1 MVWVV
6 CLKDGKVVDHNG
18 GFLLFNFNDGNI
30 GRRKR
35 GRGSRRKGRLN
46 VLVLGFVVRVVVV
59 VVVVVGVGVILK
71 ARFRQTSLQS
81 FFVRTQKVF
90 KKTLKLTVVVVKT
103 FVLVAVV
110 VDVAIVVVVVNVVV
124 IVNVAVIVI
133 FVVVRHSGVREKIG
147 LQHRNVHVSLVL
159 SQKSEACVAV
169 REKSGDRGRGRW
181 TK

>member
-59 VVVVVGVGVILK
+59 VVVVVGVILK
-71 ARFRQTSLQS
+71 AQFRQTSLQS

-169 REKSGDRGRGRW
+169 RQKSGDRGRGRW

>member
-59 VVVVVGVGVILK
+59 VVVGVILK

-90 KKTLKLTVVVVKT
+90 KKTLELTVVVVKT

-169 REKSGDRGRGRW
+169 RQKSGDRGRGRW

>member
-59 VVVVVGVGVILK
+59 VVVVVGVILK
-71 ARFRQTSLQS
+71 ARFRQTGLQS

-169 REKSGDRGRGRW
+169 RQKSGDRGRGRW